1 MKKSNLMP
9 SVVLGTICIVVAL
22 ILSVI
27 NLVTGPIIEKAQNDA
42 VNKALVEVLPDAKN
56 FEKIELTSE
65 YPESVKEGYKAEGGF
80 VFKMSVTGKSAGLI
94 IMCGVDESLKIVG
107 TKVIAN
113 EETPS
118 YASKVFP
125 DVEGLDGKYKGMNL
139 DEFEPYLVS
148 GATLTSRA
156 YSDAVKAALQSAII
170 AGGGEVDTR
179 TPEEILQ
186 ANCNT
191 ALGTENKVF
200 TKWFATEIIEGVDA
214 IYENADA
221 GRVYVFGEEFIG
233 IKTDGTVATADAS
246 AENITKAQSAD
257 TTIKNSTA
265 TDVQIPEGSESTIV
279 SIRKTASGNYIIEAY
294 GKGYGVNGGSKYHP
308 ASGKPI
314 VVKVCISSEGAII
327 DSVTTFEEE
336 TPDFGGSLLANPEFY
351 EAYEGKTSEDY
362 SSVENYSGATYT
374 GNGYKDALK
383 NAFAVFELIAE
394 GGND

>member
-1 MKKSNLMP
+1 MKKSNLKP
-9 SVVLGTICIVVAL
+9 SVVLGSICIVVAL

-27 NLVTGPIIEKAQNDA
+27 NLITGPIIEKAQNDA
-42 VNKALVEVLPDAKN
+42 VNKALVEVLPEAKN

-170 AGGGEVDTR
+170 ANGGEVDTR
-179 TPEEILQ
+179 SPEEILQ
-186 ANCNT
+186 ANCN
-191 ALGTENKVF
+191 ASLGTEQKVF
-200 TKWFATEIIEGVDA
+200 TKWFATEIIEGIDA
-214 IYENADA
+214 VYENAEA
-221 GRVYVFGEEFIG
+221 GRVYVIGDAFIG
-233 IKTDGTVATADAS
+233 IKPDGTVATADAS
-246 AENITKAQSAD
+246 AENIAKAQSAD
-257 TTIKNSTA
+257 TVIKNSTT

-279 SIRKTASGNYIIEAY
+279 SIKKTASGNYIIEAY
-294 GKGYGVNGGSKYHP
+294 GKGFGIYGDKYYNP
-308 ASGKPI
+308 SGKQI
-314 VVKVCISSEGAII
+314 TVKVSISTEGAII
-327 DSVTTFEEE
+327 DSVTTFEKE
-336 TPDFGGSLLANPEFY
+336 TPGFGSSLLANPEFY
-351 EAYEGKTSEDY
+351 EAYEGKTGDDY

-374 GNGYKDALK
+374 GKGYKDALK
-383 NAFAVFELIAE
+383 NAFAVFELITE